1 MLWIDVLET
10 TTGNM
15 IWWGRHG
22 FDKQFQGRVPVCGW
36 KLNWKKKEE
45 VRYLQSG
52 SNKSLVWPLGHELI
66 VSYTLNSCYPN
77 HIWLPQLKC
86 GFHVAMGM
94 WAGMQH
100 ELGLQHGLATFSQ
113 QVFLRGSC
121 QAPHNSL
128 ADGSNIFL
136 DKQTMK
142 YNSDSRESGWVSLSL
157 VLLSCL
163 DLVRFGYVAKLCG
176 RSSNLYY
183 WHIHVFCLPDSHV
196 CWLKHVKT

>member
-77 HIWLPQLKC
+77 HILAPPVKMWFSCCHGNVGRYAAWAGPATWPRDFQSASLPQRQLPSATQLTGGWKQHLLGQTDYEVQFRLS
-86 GFHVAMGM
+86 GFWLVV
-94 WAGMQH
+94 
-100 ELGLQHGLATFSQ
+100 SQ
-113 QVFLRGSC
+113 
-121 QAPHNSL
+121 
-128 ADGSNIFL
+128 
-136 DKQTMK
+136 
-142 YNSDSRESGWVSLSL
+142 
-157 VLLSCL
+157 
-163 DLVRFGYVAKLCG
+163 FGFA
-176 RSSNLYY
+176 
-183 WHIHVFCLPDSHV
+183 
-196 CWLKHVKT
+196 